1 MNPLLTYPWVFG
13 FTWRSQAGKAHQ
25 IYSLAPRYLLGK
37 LPSTHTLKEAITLPN
52 NLVTVFHTLTTDL
65 SLPLPWPK
73 PASYIPAHADSPIL
87 IWGGSSSVGQFA
99 VQVLRY
105 YGYGNL
111 LTTSSKVHHGVLKEY
126 GARETFDYRSP
137 TVIADILSSVPLAS
151 GGKPRIPFIL
161 DCIGSQSGSLAPL
174 AKIAE
179 RGSKVAVLL
188 PVIVK
193 DAGEGGVRPEYSMD
207 VRANAEWKEGVDARG
222 VRTHFYLD
230 VSEQTIILFSLIVL
244 YLFSFFGRW
253 MGALIGAK
261 RKNC

>member
-1 MNPLLTYPWVFG
+1 M
-13 FTWRSQAGKAHQ
+13 
-25 IYSLAPRYLLGK
+25 
-37 LPSTHTLKEAITLPN
+37 
-52 NLVTVFHTLTTDL
+52 
-65 SLPLPWPK
+65 
-73 PASYIPAHADSPIL
+73 
-87 IWGGSSSVGQFA
+87 
-99 VQVLRY
+99 
-105 YGYGNL
+105 
-111 LTTSSKVHHGVLKEY
+111 HHGVLKEY

-179 RGSKVAVLL
+179 RGSKVGVLL

-207 VRANAEWKEGVDARG
+207 VGANAEWKEGVDARG

-230 VSEQTIILFSLIVL
+230 VSEQTTILFSLIVL

-261 RKNC
+261 RKNG